1 MKNLVIVPEK
11 VLPRKGFSLVELM
24 IAMAIII
31 LMLSIM
37 SQAFVIATTVM
48 QGLKDA
54 AEMQLLARPVMNI
67 LQRDLSANHFEGS
80 KKLSDPDFWD
90 FGPPRQGYFMA
101 WQEYPHDVDESA
113 LGNYSA
119 INGTYSYN
127 SLNYNIHVAPV
138 IKTLAANI
146 FTGNHP
152 GYEGKTSDS
161 VQYRRSG
168 GVANHQLAFTV
179 KLSGKNPEDFF
190 QASYPFYNI
199 APLNANN
206 LFYPSLTNNPT
217 QGMYDANI
225 KRFETDPNLIHSQ
238 WAEVAYFIGPY
249 GPNTGIVPGTSPSNT
264 NGLAKPLPTGY
275 TGGTNSLPLYTL
287 YRQQRLLLPDMS
299 ALSNYTEP
307 TVAAPYQSTRPPI
320 RITIPTPLEY
330 DALKKSTIEYSF
342 RPNFA
347 NTGTPTP
354 PTTMHFNTTRDLTVP
369 WKRAGFRDLGHL
381 GFPYHKTDNTTYPLF
396 PEFTNLTTNSL
407 ENTDVLATN
416 VISFDVRFLTDDR
429 MEFEDL
435 FTVFNQYDPI
445 TNSQP
450 YKNHQAYWNYPSNI
464 TSNNSLPAGG
474 NPLLNTSAFL

>member
-101 WQEYPHDVDESA
+101 WQEYPHEVDESS
-113 LGNYSA
+113 LGNYSN
-119 INGTYSYN
+119 ITGSYSYN
-127 SLNYNIHVAPV
+127 SANYNIYPV
-138 IKTLAANI
+138 PAIKTLNANI
-146 FTGNHP
+146 FAGNHP
-152 GYEGKTSDS
+152 GYEGKTSDY
-161 VQYRRSG
+161 VQFRRSSG
-168 GVANHQLAFTV
+168 TANHQLAFTAR
-179 KLSGKNPEDFF
+179 LAGKNPEDFF
-190 QASYPFYNI
+190 QAKFPFYNI
-199 APLNANN
+199 APLNANT
-206 LFYPSLTNNPT
+206 LFYPSVSNPSA
-217 QGMYDANI
+217 MYDANI
-225 KRFETDPNLIHSQ
+225 KRFETDPGLIHSQ
-238 WAEVAYFIGPY
+238 WAEVCYFLGPY
-249 GPNTGIVPGTSPSNT
+249 GPNTGVVPGVSPSIST
-264 NGLAKPLPTGY
+264 GLAKPAPTGY
-275 TGGTNSLPLYTL
+275 TGGSNSLPLYTL

-320 RITIPTPLEY
+320 KITMPTPQEY
-330 DALKKSTIEYSF
+330 DALKKSSIEYSF

-347 NTGTPTP
+347 NTATATT

-381 GFPYHKTDNTTYPLF
+381 GFPYHKGKY
-396 PEFTNLTTNSL
+396 
-407 ENTDVLATN
+407 
-416 VISFDVRFLTDDR
+416 
-429 MEFEDL
+429 
-435 FTVFNQYDPI
+435 
-445 TNSQP
+445 
-450 YKNHQAYWNYPSNI
+450 
-464 TSNNSLPAGG
+464 
-474 NPLLNTSAFL
+474 